1 MQGRPGGA
9 LQRGEVAGVAPG
21 RLPCGLAG
29 QNRPAPRAWH
39 RARRGPGRS
48 CDPRHC
54 GADGFI
60 AGKHSLAG
68 VRELGRRRG
77 PTLRPRAPPRP
88 AEGTRGA
95 AVACLLIA
103 GLAFKG
109 PGAEP
114 GAQAALSEGGLSQSA
129 RGQDRGEAGAPEP
142 ARPLPY
148 GPAWL
153 SSCPRP
159 GPSLAPLTA
168 GAASY
173 TIRTYLHKWP
183 IKDV

>member
-21 RLPCGLAG
+21 RLPCGPAG

-39 RARRGPGRS
+39 RAWQGPGRS

-60 AGKHSLAG
+60 AGKHSLVGA
-68 VRELGRRRG
+68 REPRRRRG
-77 PTLRPRAPPRP
+77 PTLRPRAPAGQQRGP
-88 AEGTRGA
+88 GGA
-95 AVACLLIA
+95 AVACLFCLFIA

-129 RGQDRGEAGAPEP
+129 RGQDRGGGAGVPGAGPASALRP
-142 ARPLPY
+142 RLAVLLSSARPI
-148 GPAWL
+148 L
-153 SSCPRP
+153 STPHGRGSF
-159 GPSLAPLTA
+159 
-168 GAASY
+168 
-173 TIRTYLHKWP
+173 IHN
-183 IKDV
+183 KDLFT